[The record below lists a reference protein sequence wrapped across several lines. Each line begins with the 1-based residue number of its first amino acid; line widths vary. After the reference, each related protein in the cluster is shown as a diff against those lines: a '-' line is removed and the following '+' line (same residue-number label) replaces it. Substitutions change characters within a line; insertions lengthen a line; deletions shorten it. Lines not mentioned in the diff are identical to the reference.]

1 MKFLKSNFQL
11 LLCLFLFT
19 APAFVF
25 SQKMTKIKGAV
36 VDSQNE
42 EPIMFANVAFVGT
55 NVGTTTDLDGTFYLE
70 TKFPADSL
78 QVSYLGY
85 QTQTVAIEKGVKQE
99 LNIVL
104 ISSSINLNEIVV
116 KEDKKVK
123 YSNKRNPAVI
133 LIENV
138 IKHKD
143 ENRIGAQ
150 DFYEYDKYEKVE
162 FDLNNFDPEKMKKRR
177 AFKKFQFLFDYV
189 DTSELNGKPYL
200 PFYIQETSSKV
211 YYRKSPE
218 SKKEY
223 REGIN
228 VLGIEDYLNIEDFST
243 MMDVIYED
251 VDLYSN
257 NIRLL
262 DMPFMSPLNPA
273 AKHLYKFFILDTV
286 LVNGDSCIK
295 LACTPR
301 NKLDLLFNG
310 DLYILKDSTY
320 ALIKAELG
328 VDRRINLNFVQDLKL
343 IQEFTR
349 NQGVWVLAK
358 DKIILDFAIFKKGTG
373 VFGKREVSYKDF
385 VFGKRRDAE
394 IYSGSEKV
402 IAADDAY
409 KRGEEFWQKMRHDTL
424 TKQERGTFKM
434 IDTLTKVPAFKTIT
448 TLLQLAFT
456 GYKAWGPVDVGPIGN
471 FYSYNP
477 VEGLRLKAGG
487 ETNLKFNP
495 KFSFA
500 GYAAYGFGDEKWKYA
515 GSFLYSFKDN
525 FRENPKHYFRVSYQH
540 DVQLVGQQLKFSSAD
555 NFFLSLQ
562 RGTRDRMLFLDR
574 YKGEYFLELP
584 NNLSFDFSYTN
595 TDQQP
600 YGATEFKV
608 TDPVTQEIAFLQNI
622 RTSEIGLKVRFA
634 PNEQFIQGRSHRVP
648 LFNKYPIFTLTLNQ
662 GLKDM
667 LVLGG
672 DYSYGSATLNIFK
685 RFYLSLLGSMRFE
698 IEAGKYWGEG
708 VPYFLL
714 HLPRA
719 NQSFAYRS
727 GDFNMMNYQEFVN
740 DAFVWAGAEHYL
752 NGFFFNRIPL
762 FRRLKLREV
771 VSFKGIYGRL
781 SDQNDPRV
789 NEELIQFIEDDGR
802 EITYTL
808 EDKPYLE
815 ASVGIMNIF
824 KFGRIDMVRRLTY
837 LDRPDVPEMFGVKGM
852 SIRIKMSA
860 SF

>member
-1 MKFLKSNFQL
+1 
-11 LLCLFLFT
+11 
-19 APAFVF
+19 
-25 SQKMTKIKGAV
+25 MTKIKGVV
-36 VDSQNE
+36 VDSQTE
-42 EPIMFANVAFVGT
+42 EPIMFANIAFVGT
-55 NVGTTTDLDGTFYLE
+55 TIGTTSDIDGTFELE
-70 TKFPADSL
+70 TKFPSDSL
-78 QVSYLGY
+78 LISYIGY
-85 QTQTVAIEKGVKQE
+85 QNQTVAIEKGVKQE

-104 ISSSINLNEIVV
+104 ISSSINLNVIEI
-116 KEDKKVK
+116 KQKGRGK
-123 YSNKRNPAVI
+123 YKRKDNPAVA
-133 LIENV
+133 LIKNV
-138 IKHKD
+138 IKHKND
-143 ENRIGAQ
+143 NRIGAQ
-150 DFYEYDKYEKVE
+150 DYYEYEKYEKIE
-162 FDLNNFDPEKMKKRR
+162 FDLNNFDPEKMRKRR

-211 YYRKSPE
+211 YYRKSPK

-243 MMDVIYED
+243 MMDVLYED
-251 VDLYSN
+251 IDIYSS

-262 DMPFMSPLNPA
+262 DMQFMSPLNPVA
-273 AKHLYKFFILDTV
+273 STFYRFFIRDTV
-286 LVNGDSCIK
+286 EVNGYSCIK
-295 LACTPR
+295 LACVPE
-301 NKLDLLFNG
+301 NKSDLVFRG
-310 DLYILKDSTY
+310 DLYILNDSSY
-320 ALIKAELG
+320 ALIKADLEL
-328 VDRRINLNFVQDLKL
+328 DQRINLNFVQDLKL
-343 IQEFTR
+343 IQEFSKKD
-349 NQGVWVLAK
+349 GVWVLSK
-358 DKIILDFAIFKKGTG
+358 DKIIMDFAIFKKGTG
-373 VFGKREVSYKDF
+373 IFGKREVSYKDF
-385 VFGKRRDAE
+385 KFGEPRDEE
-394 IYSGSEKV
+394 IYSGSENV

-424 TKQERGTFKM
+424 TIQEKGTFKM

-500 GYAAYGFGDEKWKYA
+500 GYAAYGFGDERWKYA

-574 YKGEYFLELP
+574 YKGEYFLELL

-595 TDQQP
+595 TNQQP
-600 YGATEFKV
+600 YGATVFKV
-608 TDPVTQEIAFLQNI
+608 TDPISQEIAFLPEI
-622 RTSEIGLKVRFA
+622 RTSEVGLKIRFA

-648 LFNKYPIFTLTLNQ
+648 IFNKYPIFTLTLNQ

-667 LVLGG
+667 LGG

-698 IEAGKYWGEG
+698 VEAGKYWGEG

-771 VSFKGIYGRL
+771 ISFKGIYGRL
-781 SDQNDPRV
+781 SDQNDPRE
-789 NEELIQFIEDDGR
+789 NPELIQFIEDDGR
-802 EITYTL
+802 EITSTL

-837 LDRPDVPEMFGVKGM
+837 LDRPDVPDFLGVKGM